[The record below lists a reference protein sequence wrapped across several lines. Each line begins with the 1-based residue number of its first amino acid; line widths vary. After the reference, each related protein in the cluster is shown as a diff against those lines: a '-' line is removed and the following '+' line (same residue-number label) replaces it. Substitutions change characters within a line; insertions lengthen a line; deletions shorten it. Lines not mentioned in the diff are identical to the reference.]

1 MALRLRNNKDIK
13 GFQIKIDEQTHCIK
27 ISQSADD
34 TTLYFNSKN
43 DISVAMN
50 EIEIF
55 GNFSGLMINRNKTEG
70 LWIGK
75 QKHSK
80 DKEENIKLNSFQ
92 DYCSIWKLKV
102 NTDKSKVMVFSRGKL
117 PRNFNFSLNGEK
129 LEIVNSLNYLGIEL
143 SRTGNFKRAKQSIAG
158 KATVAFYE
166 VLKMGR
172 KHGLSVKIQL
182 DLFDK
187 MVKPILLYGCE
198 VWGFSN
204 NDIIKKVHLKFCKLL
219 SFWAKLLYGK
229 ELKLSKIIYNLCYC
243 MSIKNV
249 EHFTWLDN
257 VKKILNECGF
267 AYIWNTQTFVDP
279 NWLRLTIIRNLHD
292 QFEQYWHS
300 LLDNASKAIN
310 YRLFKDYFGMEVY
323 FDILDNKN
331 VVELCRFRTAN
342 HKLPIDI
349 GRWNNT
355 NRNNRI
361 CTHCNKN
368 ELGDEFHYIL
378 DCPFFEQD
386 RNIYI
391 PKYYY
396 SRPNVLKY
404 SLLLSSKEKSEL
416 IKLSKFINH
425 IHKTVC
431 TPA

>member
-1 MALRLRNNKDIK
+1 MIEANEPVFNKDIK
-13 GFQIKIDEQTHCIK
+13 GFQIKIDEQTHSIK

-55 GNFSGLMINRNKTEG
+55 RSFSGLVINRNKTEG

-75 QKHSK
+75 LKHSK

-117 PRNFNFSLNGEK
+117 PRNLNFSLNGEK

-143 SRTGNFKRAKQSIAG
+143 SRTGNLKRAKQSIAG

-204 NDIIKKVHLKFCKLL
+204 NDIIEKVHLKFCVNK
-219 SFWAKLLYGK
+219 G
-229 ELKLSKIIYNLCYC
+229 LCVPNIRE
-243 MSIKNV
+243 S
-249 EHFTWLDN
+249 
-257 VKKILNECGF
+257 
-267 AYIWNTQTFVDP
+267 TF
-279 NWLRLTIIRNLHD
+279 I
-292 QFEQYWHS
+292 
-300 LLDNASKAIN
+300 
-310 YRLFKDYFGMEVY
+310 
-323 FDILDNKN
+323 
-331 VVELCRFRTAN
+331 
-342 HKLPIDI
+342 
-349 GRWNNT
+349 
-355 NRNNRI
+355 
-361 CTHCNKN
+361 
-368 ELGDEFHYIL
+368 
-378 DCPFFEQD
+378 
-386 RNIYI
+386 
-391 PKYYY
+391 
-396 SRPNVLKY
+396 
-404 SLLLSSKEKSEL
+404 
-416 IKLSKFINH
+416 
-425 IHKTVC
+425 
-431 TPA
+431 